1 MRKSLYK
8 RTYKSSCCYYCDYLS
23 CKYRKDRK
31 EKSTKCPVY
40 KDEMKGVQKRAFRRS
55 EKIHKKLEGEKKLWR
70 ILVMRLEQL
79 KLWRMT

>member
-31 EKSTKCPVY
+31 EKSTKCPEY
-40 KDEMKGVQKRAFRRS
+40 KEEMKGIQKKAFRRS
-55 EKIHKKLEGEKKLWR
+55 KKIHKKLEGEKNYG
-70 ILVMRLEQL
+70 EYQ
-79 KLWRMT
+79 